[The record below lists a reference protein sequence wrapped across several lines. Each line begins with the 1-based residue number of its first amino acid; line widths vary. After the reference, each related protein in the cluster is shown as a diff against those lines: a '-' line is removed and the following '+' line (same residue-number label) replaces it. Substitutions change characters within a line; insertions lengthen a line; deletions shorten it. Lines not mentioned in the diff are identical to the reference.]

1 MRKNIPFVIL
11 YLVTLAA
18 LIGFLVLS
26 TNAFVTQTPEEI
38 YENACAGMPIFVHFG
53 QTAAWVTT
61 IVCLII
67 LWLVAIVYIV
77 EGIILVVSW
86 RKDNANT

>member
-11 YLVTLAA
+11 YLVTLVA
-18 LIGFLVLS
+18 LIAFLVLS

-38 YENACAGMPIFVHFG
+38 YENACAGMPIFIHFS

-67 LWLVAIVYIV
+67 LWLAAILYIV
-77 EGIILVVSW
+77 EGVILLVSW
-86 RKDNANT
+86 RKDNES